1 MTGQGIP
8 PRGGRSRR
16 RGRVRAAAVTV
27 AFVTALAGCGGSSLG
42 GAEENGAGGDTG
54 PIPIGLL
61 VPQSGVYSSLGE
73 DMRNAFQLYVDQ
85 HDGQLGGRDIEIIV
99 ADEGETADSGQAA
112 AERLITADDVVAM
125 SGVVSSATMNAIEG
139 LVEGNG
145 VPLVGSN
152 ASPTTLT
159 DAEYIWRTSYVNDEP
174 GIALGEYVAE
184 NVDGPVYL
192 IAADYQAGVDEVEG
206 FKETFLPAGGEIAG
220 EVYTPFPTT
229 SNFQPYLSQIQ
240 SSDAAAVFTF
250 YAGGAAVDFVSQYE
264 QFGLSEEF
272 PLYAPGFL
280 TEGGVLPAQGEAALG
295 IFTSMNYSA
304 DLDNEANQEFVAAY
318 TEAYDM
324 APTTYAMAS
333 YDAAAV
339 LDQAIE
345 GAGDEVTRETVNAA
359 IAEVGEIDS
368 PRGTW
373 RFNDI
378 GTPIQM
384 WYLREV
390 TEVDGELVNTV
401 VTELV
406 ELGG

>member
-1 MTGQGIP
+1 MTGP
-8 PRGGRSRR
+8 ATTTTRGRR
-16 RGRVRAAAVTV
+16 RAPIRVAVALGAAAIVLV
-27 AFVTALAGCGGSSLG
+27 GCGGASLG
-42 GAEENGAGGDTG
+42 GGSDDGGAGGDDDA
-54 PIPIGLL
+54 PVKIGLL
-61 VPQSGVYSSLGE
+61 VPQSGIYTSLGD
-73 DMRNAFQLYVDQ
+73 DMKNAFELYVEQ
-85 HDGQLGGRDIEIIV
+85 NDGQLGGRDVEIVV

-112 AERLITADDVVAM
+112 ADRLITADEVVAVT
-125 SGVVSSATMNAIEG
+125 GVVSSATMNAIQG
-139 LVEGNG
+139 LVEGDG

-159 DAEYIWRTSYVNDEP
+159 GVEYIWRTSYVNDEP
-174 GIALGEYVAE
+174 GIALGEYVAQ

-192 IAADYQAGVDEVEG
+192 IAADYQAGVDEIEG
-206 FKETFLPAGGEIAG
+206 FKETFLPAGGEVAA

-229 SNFQPYLSQIQ
+229 TNFQPYLSQIQ
-240 SSDAAAVFTF
+240 SSGAAAVFAF
-250 YAGGAAVDFVSQYE
+250 YAGGAAVDFVQQYD
-264 QFGLSEEF
+264 QFGLADEL

-280 TEGGVLPAQGEAALG
+280 TEGGVLAAQGESAEG

-304 DLDNEANQEFVAAY
+304 DLDNEVNTAFVEAY
-318 TEAYDM
+318 TEAYEM

-339 LDQAIE
+339 LDMAIE
-345 GAGDEVTRETVNAA
+345 AAGDDVTRESVNAA
-359 IAEVGEIDS
+359 IAEVGEIES

-373 RFNDI
+373 RFNDG
-378 GTPIQM
+378 GTPVQM

-390 TEVDGELVNTV
+390 AEVDGELVNTV